1 MSETLSGGLFGLAAE
16 LSPGPLLVLVIQQTL
31 RYGTSEGLKVAG
43 ELCSLTRS
51 LLPWPSSR

>member
-43 ELCSLTRS
+43 APCSLTRS
-51 LLPWPSSR
+51 LLSWPSSR